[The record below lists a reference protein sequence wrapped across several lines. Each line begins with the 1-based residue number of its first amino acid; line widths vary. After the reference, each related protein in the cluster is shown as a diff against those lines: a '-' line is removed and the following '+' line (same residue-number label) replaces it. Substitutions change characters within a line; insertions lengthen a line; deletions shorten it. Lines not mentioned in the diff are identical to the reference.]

1 MVNENINS
9 TDYKELYA
17 QYNWFKK
24 NYPPVV
30 QQSCDEFF
38 LPGFRFELVGISK
51 NINTL
56 MDKDSFFVTKIR
68 IDKQHDMFF
77 RSSEKAIGII
87 LDRVLGKSGRSF
99 NLNKL
104 TDLEAKIIT
113 SFNDYMFN
121 ATAKFLVPPPPT
133 LKRTNFDIIHL
144 TFLIKD
150 IEENAVSKF
159 VISLPAVLLSPDVV
173 VSSSEKFD
181 YSDFKTSTL
190 DVAVKV
196 GTTKFSVYD
205 LKHLD
210 ADDIVVFENSDT
222 KRMTLKFKEYEKQ
235 INLNPNLGLVMPI
248 DNDGG
253 NNMGG
258 NTENTNLW
266 DSIEVEMDAQFDSVK
281 ITLGEL
287 KNIEEGLVVD
297 LTSIYDN
304 KVTLSVENKPIA
316 RGELVIVNDRYGVKI
331 DEVIAKG
338 GKKSAEAQVSD
349 EELPMDDFSETNED
363 SFDNSADSFDEQP
376 VQADEEEEF
385 DYSDFE
391 LEDEDI

>member
-210 ADDIVVFENSDT
+210 VDDIVVFENSDT

-338 GKKSAEAQVSD
+338 GKKSAEAQASD
-349 EELPMDDFSETNED
+349 EELPMDDFSENNEE
-363 SFDNSADSFDEQP
+363 SFDNSADSFEDQP